1 MMNQKKILI
10 DFKTRTCYYFHD
22 IIRVGDFDFNILLEE
37 KSYENSYKTI
47 LIYDISYKTFIG
59 AKPLRIRF
67 DKDDGFI

>member
-1 MMNQKKILI
+1 MINKKKMI
-10 DFKTRTCYYFHD
+10 DFKTRTCYYFY
-22 IIRVGDFDFNILLEE
+22 IIRVRDFDFNILLEG
-37 KSYENSYKTI
+37 KSYENSYETI

>member
-1 MMNQKKILI
+1 MINKKKMI
-10 DFKTRTCYYFHD
+10 DFKTRTCYYFY

-37 KSYENSYKTI
+37 KSYKNSYETI

>member
-1 MMNQKKILI
+1 MI
-10 DFKTRTCYYFHD
+10 DFKTRTCYYFYD

-37 KSYENSYKTI
+37 KSYENSYETI

-59 AKPLRIRF
+59 AQPLRIRF